1 MFVITAV
8 LVFTAIFSTASA
20 YTYSCAGAGCSIDQ
34 YGCSANQ
41 YTGQSGCG
49 CSYLGNEVV
58 CTEPASNSGV
68 VNQGAPNARTGQ
80 PTSYTIE
87 NPLKTTSLCGLVEN
101 LLHAVIE
108 IGIPIAVL
116 TLVWI
121 GFKFVMAQG
130 NSIELEAQKKNL
142 RYTILGI
149 VIFLASWMIA
159 VVIANTVNSL
169 ASGTGI
175 NPFVTS
181 CN

>member
-1 MFVITAV
+1 
-8 LVFTAIFSTASA
+8 
-20 YTYSCAGAGCSIDQ
+20 
-34 YGCSANQ
+34 
-41 YTGQSGCG
+41 
-49 CSYLGNEVV
+49 
-58 CTEPASNSGV
+58 V